1 MTDIL
6 DIKEETN
13 AIKSSRSEILI
24 SPTDL
29 LNQYPCLP
37 NVEQFI
43 AQKRKEISDIVNGT
57 SDRLLVV
64 IGPCSIHNI
73 DEGMEYAKRLSIAAK
88 NYESTLMIV
97 MRVYLEKPRTIVGW
111 KGLIYD
117 PHLDGTNDINS
128 GLEISRKLLLAVN
141 SLGLSCATEL
151 LQPMLIH
158 YVADL
163 ISWAAIGARTTESQ
177 IHRELVSGLN
187 MPVGFK
193 NGTTGCVKMAV
204 NACLSS
210 QMSHASFSI
219 NNSGNIVAY
228 HTPGNNDVHVVL
240 RGGTLTGPNYSAE
253 HMLRT
258 QQLLNESKLKC
269 KIMVDCSHGNCMQDG
284 ERQKA
289 VINDVCEQV
298 ACGDVSIMGVMVES
312 NLVDGRQVFVE
323 GKKHLLDYG
332 KSITDACI
340 GWDATVLQLKNLSDA
355 VVKRRKFNYELQ
367 PYKTEHQR

>member
-6 DIKEETN
+6 DIKEESIGKN
-13 AIKSSRSEILI
+13 LVRSQILI
-24 SPTDL
+24 SPSEL
-29 LNQYPCLP
+29 LDQYPCP
-37 NVEQFI
+37 PDMEQFI
-43 AQKRKEISDIVNGT
+43 AQKRKETSEIVNGT
-57 SDRLLVV
+57 NDRLLVV

-73 DEGMEYAKRLSIAAK
+73 DEALEYAKRLSVAAK
-88 NYESTLMIV
+88 TYESTLLIV

-128 GLEISRKLLLAVN
+128 GLKISRQLLLTVN
-141 SLGLSCATEL
+141 GLGLPCATEL

-187 MPVGFK
+187 IPVGFK

-219 NNSGNIVAY
+219 NQTGNIVAY

-253 HMLRT
+253 HMVRT
-258 QQLLNESKLKC
+258 QQLLNENQLKC
-269 KIMVDCSHGNCMQDG
+269 RIMVDCSHGNSMQDG

-289 VINDVCEQV
+289 VINDICQQV
-298 ACGDVSIMGVMVES
+298 GGGDQSIMGVMIES

-340 GWDATVLQLKNLSDA
+340 GWEATSIQLQNLSDA
-355 VVKRRKFNYELQ
+355 VAKRRKYNCEVQ